1 MFCPKC
7 GSKVPDGSDTCQK
20 CNTKLIVEAQATA
33 QSQPQYTPEN
43 VSKKKPKKWLIILGV
58 AFALILILIIA
69 NAGKLAE
76 RGEQAKRDEEYIK
89 SKQQETVATG
99 EQFYQ
104 FQSGVYSI
112 AGTHTAT

>member
-7 GSKVPDGSDTCQK
+7 GSKVPDGADTCQK
-20 CNTKLIVEAQATA
+20 CNTKLVVESQATA
-33 QSQPQYTPEN
+33 QPQSDS
-43 VSKKKPKKWLIILGV
+43 VSKKKPKKWLIILG
-58 AFALILILIIA
+58 AIFALILILFIA